1 MMPLTLSASLSE
13 QVSYDRAESGWD
25 NWIQLKVCVRL
36 CVQPARCCIQ
46 NTHQFLFAQPLRP
59 LSPVVEEVAAKAG
72 VTLGEAVQEVAIVV
86 AEVQQP
92 SLFVLID
99 WLVVVIL
106 TQVTFLESFKFN
118 LISTHSDAEIP
129 V

>member
-1 MMPLTLSASLSE
+1 M
-13 QVSYDRAESGWD
+13 
-25 NWIQLKVCVRL
+25 
-36 CVQPARCCIQ
+36 
-46 NTHQFLFAQPLRP
+46 
-59 LSPVVEEVAAKAG
+59 AAKAG
-72 VTLGEAVQEVAIVV
+72 VTLGEAVEEVAIVV